1 MMIYQHFQNMQRSK
15 ICLALCQP
23 FQVDGFKKKVL
34 SYTKWNELNEKWPF
48 ISFQYI
54 GMEYTEWL

>member
-1 MMIYQHFQNMQRSK
+1 MMIYQDFQNMQRSK

-34 SYTKWNELNEKWPF
+34 GFTK
-48 ISFQYI
+48 
-54 GMEYTEWL
+54 